1 MVVGLIYLCLAAD
14 TPVKNEPFVAVG
26 YSKEKPLAKFS
37 GFIPDLLDRISSIL
51 NVTFVINHVGDG
63 KYGSINEY
71 GNWTGLIGELKNN
84 VSDIAAAPLT
94 VTAERA
100 QHIHFSHPFIT
111 TGLRILIKKPEI
123 STPLRDDI
131 FLVFTPFSIEIW
143 LIVILAIIGVSV
155 QFFIIGR
162 YNPEELIEKKGH
174 VNMTLTNSFFFTF
187 SMLTWQGFSVTPKS
201 HSARIL
207 AAFWWLFAFITII
220 TYIAN
225 VTALL
230 LTRSPSKPIV
240 PFYTFEEMTK
250 QNSINYGFLK
260 RGSSTAYHFK
270 TSPYHTDKKIL
281 DFVTKHP
288 DFLVDSTAMGIG
300 MVRTQNFAFIMEG
313 AAAESA
319 AAHAPCNMM
328 VVGEEKAKRH
338 YAFAC
343 RPDLDVC
350 RDLDIAILKLK
361 EFGEINKLLLKYLS
375 GPCEN
380 YKADMLCS
388 LSEYGLPLKTDINA
402 TKTINLKRFAGPLIL
417 LFLGMFLSL
426 IVMFVEIYMSKR
438 HGIVLIF

>member
-1 MVVGLIYLCLAAD
+1 MESMLKFIMVAGLIYLCHAAD
-14 TPVKNEPFVAVG
+14 TPVKKFSNKAVYRVSTIMSEPFVTVG
-26 YSKEKPLAKFS
+26 ATKEKPFAKFS

-63 KYGSINEY
+63 RYGTINEY

-143 LIVILAIIGVSV
+143 LIIILAIIGVSI

-162 YNPEELIEKKGH
+162 YDPEELIEKKGH

-230 LTRSPSKPIV
+230 LTKSPSKPIV
-240 PFYTFEEMTK
+240 PFYTFEEMSK

-260 RGSSTAYHFK
+260 IRF
-270 TSPYHTDKKIL
+270 
-281 DFVTKHP
+281 
-288 DFLVDSTAMGIG
+288 DS
-300 MVRTQNFAFIMEG
+300 
-313 AAAESA
+313 
-319 AAHAPCNMM
+319 
-328 VVGEEKAKRH
+328 
-338 YAFAC
+338 
-343 RPDLDVC
+343 
-350 RDLDIAILKLK
+350 
-361 EFGEINKLLLKYLS
+361 
-375 GPCEN
+375 
-380 YKADMLCS
+380 
-388 LSEYGLPLKTDINA
+388 
-402 TKTINLKRFAGPLIL
+402 L
-417 LFLGMFLSL
+417 LF
-426 IVMFVEIYMSKR
+426 
-438 HGIVLIF
+438 